1 MKNLII
7 WLFLSLS
14 VGFRASLLSLLAWV
28 GRFFLSIFSSIR
40 LFFAGLLFFGLEG
53 LLRFALVFFG
63 VGLVT
68 YTGTDYVLNHAI
80 DYLLA
85 RFNAVPVALFDIL
98 VFMGVQDFI
107 NIVTAA
113 LAANIAL
120 RSSVNSARVAVNAN
134 KGVWNAPRN

>member
-1 MKNLII
+1 MKTLIF
-7 WLFLSLS
+7 WLFTSLRVAFSASFLS
-14 VGFRASLLSLLAWV
+14 FLAWL

-53 LLRFALVFFG
+53 LFRFALVFFG

-80 DYLLA
+80 DYLLT
-85 RFNAVPVALFDIL
+85 RFNAIPVELFDIL

-113 LAANIAL
+113 LTANIAL
-120 RSSVNSARVAVNAN
+120 KSSVSSARVALSPNQ
-134 KGVWNAPRN
+134 GVWNAPRN